1 MIEVLSGLDTGDLV
15 IHQGI
20 NKVKEGIKVKL
31 K

>member
-15 IHQGI
+15 IYQGI
-20 NKVKEGIKVKL
+20 NKVKEGKKVKL